1 MRFFQNISIKNKI
14 ISITLLISTLT
25 LVIGFIIVGI
35 SDIKSLKQEMLLSNL
50 MNTKL
55 IGEYSIAPLTFDDN
69 SGAENIL
76 SKLSTVPGIK
86 SGALYDRNGILFAS
100 YKRNDDIF
108 IPPLYEN
115 PDELT
120 SSTSTFTNS
129 SLHIEHP
136 IIYENFKYGIISIQ
150 VDTTPLNKKTRDYI
164 LILVGVLIGMVIF
177 SFILANRLQKP
188 ISQPIL
194 ELARLTRKISGEGD
208 YNVRIERKSNDEI
221 GILYDDFNNMLHQI
235 LTREAARDEAEK
247 ELKEAKDK
255 AEESDRLKS
264 AFLANMSHEIRTPMN
279 AILGFAELITM
290 PDSEVTPSEK
300 ENFIKLINNSGNNLL
315 RLIDDIID
323 ISKIEAGQIKIFKKE
338 CHLNN
343 TLREIQQSFLEIRK
357 HKNKEN
363 IDIRLNEN
371 AQSQNIVIKTDTLRL
386 NQIFTNLIDNALKF
400 TEDGFI
406 EFGYEI
412 QNKETLLFYVK
423 DTGVGMD
430 NKKKD
435 IVFDRFTKLEDDKN
449 RLYRGAGLGLAICKS
464 LVELLGGKI
473 WVESTLSA
481 GSTFYFNLPFDK
493 IKKSENSTSINHI
506 SDNYNWQG
514 KTILVAEDEPANY
527 IYIEEV
533 LKITNANILKAINGK
548 EAVEIFKNNE
558 HIDIVIMDI
567 KMPEMDGYEATRR
580 IKKINKNVPVISQ
593 SAYAMPGD
601 IDKGLDSG
609 MNDYLIKPVKPK
621 VLLSI
626 LNKHLN
632 KLSPTE

>member
-1 MRFFQNISIKNKI
+1 VST
-14 ISITLLISTLT
+14 ITILIGFT
-25 LVIGFIIVGI
+25 LVGIG
-35 SDIKSLKQEMLLSNL
+35 DIKSLKQEMLLNNL

-55 IGEYSIAPLTFDDN
+55 IGEYLVAPLTFDDN
-69 SGAENIL
+69 AGAESIL
-76 SKLSTVPGIK
+76 SKLSTIPGIK
-86 SGALYDRNGILFAS
+86 SGALYDRNGFLFAS
-100 YKRNDDIF
+100 YKRTEDVF
-108 IPPLYEN
+108 ITPLYEN

-120 SSTSTFTNS
+120 QSVSEFTKL
-129 SLHIEHP
+129 SLNIEYP
-136 IIYENFKYGIISIQ
+136 IIYEDFKYGIIVLH
-150 VDTTPLNKKTRDYI
+150 VDTTLLITKTKDYI
-164 LILVGVLIGMVIF
+164 LIMLGILAGMIFF

-194 ELARLTRKISGEGD
+194 ELAKLTRKISGEGD
-208 YNVRIERKSNDEI
+208 YNVRIEHKSNDEI
-221 GILYDDFNNMLHQI
+221 GVLYDDFNNMLQQI
-235 LTREAARDEAEK
+235 LNREAARDIAEK
-247 ELKEAKDK
+247 ELLEAKEK

-300 ENFIKLINNSGNNLL
+300 ETFIKLINNSGNNLL

-323 ISKIEAGQIKIFKKE
+323 ISKIEAGQIKIHKKE

-343 TLREIQQSFLEIRK
+343 SLRDIQQSFLEIK
-357 HKNKEN
+357 KQKGKEH

-371 AQSQNIVIKTDTLRL
+371 ALSQNLIINTDTLRL

-412 QNKETLLFYVK
+412 QNKEKLLFYVK

-430 NKKKD
+430 HKKKD
-435 IVFDRFTKLEDDKN
+435 IVFDRFTKIEDDTT
-449 RLYRGAGLGLAICKS
+449 RLYRGAGLGLAISKS

-473 WVESTLSA
+473 WVESA
-481 GSTFYFNLPFDK
+481 PAVGSTFYFNMPFDR
-493 IKKSENSTSINHI
+493 ITETENNTPLINL
-506 SDNYNWQG
+506 SDNYDWTDT
-514 KTILVAEDEPANY
+514 TILVAEDEPANF

-533 LKITNANILKAINGK
+533 LKITNAKILKAVNGK
-548 EAVEIFKNNE
+548 EAVEMFKKNN
-558 HIDIVIMDI
+558 DIKIIIMDI
-567 KMPEMDGYEATRR
+567 KMPEMDGYEATRQ
-580 IKKINKNVPVISQ
+580 IKLLNKDVPVISQ

-632 KLSPTE
+632 KLSPTG

>member
-1 MRFFQNISIKNKI
+1 MKLFQNISIKNKI
-14 ISITLLISTLT
+14 ISIVLIVSTVT
-25 LVIGFIIVGI
+25 MIIGFTLVGI
-35 SDIKSLKQEMLLSNL
+35 SDIKSLKDEMLINSL

-69 SGAENIL
+69 TGAENIL
-76 SKLSTVPGIK
+76 SKLATNPSII
-86 SGALYDRNGILFAS
+86 SAALYDRNGILFAS
-100 YKRNDDIF
+100 YTKTNNHF
-108 IPPLYEN
+108 IVPLYEN
-115 PDELT
+115 PDELEESKT
-120 SSTSTFTNS
+120 AFSKNMLT
-129 SLHIEHP
+129 IEHP
-136 IIYENFKYGIISIQ
+136 VVYEDFKYGIISLQ
-150 VDTTPLNKKTRDYI
+150 VDTSILRTKIKEYL
-164 LILVGVLIGMVIF
+164 LILLGILLGMIAL

-208 YNVRIERKSNDEI
+208 YNVRIERQSNDEI
-221 GILYDDFNNMLHQI
+221 GVLYEDFNNMLHQI
-235 LTREAARDEAEK
+235 LTREEARDKAEK
-247 ELKEAKDK
+247 NLLEAKEK

-290 PDSEVTPSEK
+290 PDSEVTPAEK

-323 ISKIEAGQIKIFKKE
+323 ISKIEAGQIKIHKKE
-338 CHLNN
+338 CRLN
-343 TLREIQQSFLEIRK
+343 TALKDIQRSFLEIRK
-357 HKNKEN
+357 HKNKEQ
-363 IDIRLNEN
+363 IDIRVNEN
-371 AQSQNIVIKTDTLRL
+371 VISQNLIINTDILRL

-412 QNKETLLFYVK
+412 QNKDKLLFFVK

-430 NKKKD
+430 HKKKD
-435 IVFDRFTKLEDDKN
+435 MVFDRFTKIEDDKT
-449 RLYRGAGLGLAICKS
+449 RLYRGAGLGLAISKS

-473 WVESTLSA
+473 WVESVPEV
-481 GSTFYFNLPFDK
+481 GSTFYFNLPFDQ
-493 IKKSENSTSINHI
+493 IKESESQQPVV
-506 SDNYNWQG
+506 DLKENYDWHD
-514 KTILVAEDEPANY
+514 KTILVAEDEPANV

-533 LKITNANILKAINGK
+533 LKITNANVLVAKNGK
-548 EAVEIFKNNE
+548 EAVEIYKKKKN
-558 HIDIVIMDI
+558 IDIIIMDI
-567 KMPEMDGYEATRR
+567 KMPEMDGYEATQV
-580 IKKINKNVPVISQ
+580 IKNMNKEIPVISQ

-601 IDKGLDSG
+601 IDKGYDSG

-626 LNKHLN
+626 INKHLT
-632 KLSPTE
+632 K